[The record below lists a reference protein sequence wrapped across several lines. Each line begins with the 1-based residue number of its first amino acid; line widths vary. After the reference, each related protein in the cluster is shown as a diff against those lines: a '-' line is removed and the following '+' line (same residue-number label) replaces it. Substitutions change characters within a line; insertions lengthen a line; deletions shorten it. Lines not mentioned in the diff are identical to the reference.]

1 MLIKAELAT
10 MGAILLVISYYL
22 LRYFRFHIKSSSK
35 CAKIVPDQET
45 QQKVLICNSVDVKA
59 ALIDCG
65 RFWGMFR
72 H

>member
-1 MLIKAELAT
+1 MMFNKSELAA
-10 MGAILLVISYYL
+10 MGALLLLDISCT
-22 LRYFRFHIKSSSK
+22 YFRFHVKSFPK

-45 QQKVLICNSVDVKA
+45 QQKFLICNSVDVKA